1 VGDTHKLEAL
11 SPVSGG
17 EGIRYVWTSWSDGGT
32 QTHFYV
38 VPSSVETV
46 TANYKTQYQV
56 TFSQT
61 GLDTTATGT
70 VVTVGGTPK
79 TITDLPYSDWFDSG
93 TTYSYSTPVTSSFSG
108 TRFRLTEVTG
118 PAAPIGASGTVIGN
132 YVTQYLLT
140 VLTDPLGLNP
150 QPTRN
155 PAGEAGS
162 ADSWWYDADTS
173 VTLTAQPVNKYVFS
187 YWIIDTVSQ
196 ASGLNPISVTM
207 DAAHAA
213 TARYAFSA
221 PGFQKRDVA
230 VIKVQLSKT
239 VVGESYSMNIYV
251 TVKNQGDLTETFA
264 VTLYANDA
272 EISVQTVNLEK
283 GESKTLTFIWYTQ
296 DWSKGSYNI
305 KAVAETVP
313 GEKSIKDNQL
323 VAGAVLISTPG
334 DLDGNKIVDLKD
346 LSLMYSAIKRAAR
359 GQKYDANADI
369 NNDGKCDEHDREIL
383 TNNMGQ
389 SW

>member
-1 VGDTHKLEAL
+1 
-11 SPVSGG
+11 
-17 EGIRYVWTSWSDGGT
+17 
-32 QTHFYV
+32 
-38 VPSSVETV
+38 
-46 TANYKTQYQV
+46 
-56 TFSQT
+56 
-61 GLDTTATGT
+61 
-70 VVTVGGTPK
+70 
-79 TITDLPYSDWFDSG
+79 
-93 TTYSYSTPVTSSFSG
+93 
-108 TRFRLTEVTG
+108 
-118 PAAPIGASGTVIGN
+118 
-132 YVTQYLLT
+132 
-140 VLTDPLGLNP
+140 
-150 QPTRN
+150 
-155 PAGEAGS
+155 
-162 ADSWWYDADTS
+162 
-173 VTLTAQPVNKYVFS
+173 
-187 YWIIDTVSQ
+187 
-196 ASGLNPISVTM
+196 
-207 DAAHAA
+207 
-213 TARYAFSA
+213 
-221 PGFQKRDVA
+221 
-230 VIKVQLSKT
+230 
-239 VVGESYSMNIYV
+239 
-251 TVKNQGDLTETFA
+251 VKNKGDLIETFA